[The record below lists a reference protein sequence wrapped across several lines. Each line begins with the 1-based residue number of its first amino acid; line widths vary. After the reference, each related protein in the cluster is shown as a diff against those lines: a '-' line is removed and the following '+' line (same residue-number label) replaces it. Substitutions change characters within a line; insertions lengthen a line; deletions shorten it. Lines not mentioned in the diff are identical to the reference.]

1 MKVTAVIPSG
11 GIGKRIN
18 SSLPKQYIQIK
29 GKELIAYTLQI
40 FNASIHVEE
49 IVIAAAPEYF
59 ELLSDIKSKYGFNKI
74 IKVVSGGKERQDS
87 VYNALS
93 SISAHSEDLIVV
105 HDAARPILPASVL
118 ENAIATAKKHGAVVS
133 AIKASD
139 TLLKGNQTV
148 ESYLDRNDIYYVQTP
163 QVFKFGLL
171 HEAMKKA
178 NLENFIG
185 TDESMLVHNYGHK
198 VVIVDGSPINIKVTN
213 NEDLEIIKLLL

>member
-40 FNASIHVEE
+40 FNASIHVDE

>member
-40 FNASIHVEE
+40 FNASIHVDE

-74 IKVVSGGKERQDS
+74 IKVVSGGKDRQDS